1 MEENVKRSKGG
12 VGRWIVVGILV
23 LALAA
28 AAFAIIRRRAGPT
41 FERTLVERL
50 SQGEFV
56 RQVSGTGIVEAAL
69 ERTISFKTGGSVE
82 SIRVNEGDF
91 VTAGELLATLD
102 TASLERDLASSQ
114 ANLQSAKA
122 DSLRLTA
129 QQKVDRLDNEANL
142 VSAQDNVASAG
153 QDLANSQKNLTTVER
168 LFEKGAASQNEL
180 KTAQDALSSAERKL
194 NQATVALESAR
205 SRLGSFDQL
214 ASAQRASNDAQISQ
228 LETNIANL
236 EEQIVEASLK
246 APFAGTVTKIDFEL
260 GDQVSAAS
268 TLTLVDTS
276 GLFVTANF
284 DENRAAELKPAQNAS
299 ITPDANADLSLD
311 ATVRRVSSVANRSG
325 NTAQLKVILD
335 LDNPDDIS
343 QGLIKPG
350 YTVTARITVN
360 ALDNVLLIPL
370 EAITEEDKESY
381 VYKVVE
387 SEPGK
392 GIVERATIT
401 VLDRNATFAA
411 AQSSSL
417 NANDLIALINLENL
431 KPEAN
436 VSYEPLTD

>member
-1 MEENVKRSKGG
+1 MKRSKGG
-12 VGRWIVVGILV
+12 VGRWVVVGILV

-28 AAFAIIRRRAGPT
+28 ATFAIIRRRSGPT
-41 FERTLVERL
+41 FERTLVESI
-50 SQGEFV
+50 SQGDFI

-69 ERTISFKTGGSVE
+69 ERTISFKTSGSVE

-91 VTAGELLATLD
+91 VTAGDLLATLD
-102 TASLERDLASSQ
+102 TASLERDLASSR

-129 QQKVDRLDNEANL
+129 QQTVDRLDNETNL
-142 VSAQDNVASAG
+142 VSAQDSLASAS
-153 QDLANSQKNLTTVER
+153 QDLANTQKNLNTVER
-168 LFEKGAASQNEL
+168 LFDKGAASQNEL

-194 NQATVALESAR
+194 SQVTVALESAR

-236 EEQIVEASLK
+236 EEQITEASLK
-246 APFAGTVTKIDFEL
+246 APFASTVTSINFEL

-284 DENRAAELKPAQNAS
+284 DENRASELKSAQNAT

-325 NTAQLKVILD
+325 STAQLKVILD
-335 LDNPDDIS
+335 LNHPEDIS

-381 VYKVVE
+381 VYKVIE

-392 GIVERATIT
+392 GVVERAAITI
-401 VLDRNATFAA
+401 LDRNATFAA
-411 AQSSSL
+411 AESSSL
-417 NANDLIALINLENL
+417 KASDLIALINLENL

-436 VSYEPLTD
+436 VSYEPLTN

>member
-1 MEENVKRSKGG
+1 MNRSKGG
-12 VGRWIVVGILV
+12 VGRWVVVGILV

-28 AAFAIIRRRAGPT
+28 ATFAIIRRRSGPT
-41 FERTLVERL
+41 FERTLVESI
-50 SQGEFV
+50 SQGDFI

-69 ERTISFKTGGSVE
+69 ERTISFKTSGSVE

-91 VTAGELLATLD
+91 VTAGDLLATLD
-102 TASLERDLASSQ
+102 TASLERDLASSR

-129 QQKVDRLDNEANL
+129 QQTVDRLDNETNL
-142 VSAQDNVASAG
+142 VSAQDSLASAS
-153 QDLANSQKNLTTVER
+153 QDLANTQKNLNTVER
-168 LFEKGAASQNEL
+168 LFDKGAASQNEL

-194 NQATVALESAR
+194 SQVTVALESAR

-236 EEQIVEASLK
+236 EEQITEASLK
-246 APFAGTVTKIDFEL
+246 APFASTVTSINFEL

-284 DENRAAELKPAQNAS
+284 DENRASELKSAQNAT

-325 NTAQLKVILD
+325 STAQLKVILD
-335 LDNPDDIS
+335 LNHPEDIS

-381 VYKVVE
+381 VYKVIE

-392 GIVERATIT
+392 GVVERAAITI
-401 VLDRNATFAA
+401 LDRNATFAA
-411 AQSSSL
+411 AESSSL
-417 NANDLIALINLENL
+417 KASDLIALINLENL

-436 VSYEPLTD
+436 VSYEPLTN